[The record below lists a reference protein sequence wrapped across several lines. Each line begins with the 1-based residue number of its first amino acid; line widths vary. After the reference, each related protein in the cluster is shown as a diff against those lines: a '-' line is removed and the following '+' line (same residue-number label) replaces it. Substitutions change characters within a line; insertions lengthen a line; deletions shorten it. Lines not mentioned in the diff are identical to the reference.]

1 MKFEI
6 EFELEVLSWCLNLK
20 FEVKVGV
27 WSWSLKLKFEVEI
40 EVWSWSLNLKF
51 EVEVWTWRLESKFEN
66 ENRVKCIKWINKRM
80 ELNEMN
86 EAMNE
91 INK

>member
-1 MKFEI
+1 MKVEVEVWSWSLKMKFDV
-6 EFELEVLSWCLNLK
+6 EVWSWSLK
-20 FEVKVGV
+20 LQFEVEV
-27 WSWSLKLKFEVEI
+27 WSWSLKLKI
-40 EVWSWSLNLKF
+40 TLDK
-51 EVEVWTWRLESKFEN
+51 N
-66 ENRVKCIKWINKRM
+66 ENGVKCIKWINKRM

>member
-1 MKFEI
+1 MKLQI
-6 EFELEVLSWCLNLK
+6 AIVVWSLK
-20 FEVKVGV
+20 FEVDADV
-27 WSWSLKLKFEVEI
+27 WSWSLKLKI
-40 EVWSWSLNLKF
+40 TLDK
-51 EVEVWTWRLESKFEN
+51 N
-66 ENRVKCIKWINKRM
+66 ENGVKCIKWINKRM

>member
-1 MKFEI
+1 MK
-6 EFELEVLSWCLNLK
+6 LK
-20 FEVKVGV
+20 FEVEV
-27 WSWSLKLKFEVEI
+27 WSWSLKLQ
-40 EVWSWSLNLKF
+40 F
-51 EVEVWTWRLESKFEN
+51 EVEVWSWRLKLKLEVEVRSWSWKLKITLDKN
-66 ENRVKCIKWINKRM
+66 ENGVKCIKWINKRM